1 MLATGWQ
8 CHGGSALLR
17 FAPQFCEWHLS
28 SSAGAEIER
37 HAHTWVSPN
46 GNFSMQLD
54 DKPVDGNTQASLG
67 PMALHPIRFAFVSE
81 SSRWPKVGVNGW
93 RALRFQ
99 DRVSKWVFKL
109 AGPANSAWP
118 SKHPQTC
125 RKVQHKY
132 YVDHLWAFGIGIVWV
147 NMLFLWVLSSE
158 AQDISKISLST
169 QPDWLMRPCSGPPWW
184 QIPRTLS
191 WWSWPQ
197 APDQYWFSEDL
208 RDKSGRNAEWLQ
220 VVKHDPVDPIFFKGR
235 TCGS

>member
-1 MLATGWQ
+1 
-8 CHGGSALLR
+8 
-17 FAPQFCEWHLS
+17 
-28 SSAGAEIER
+28 
-37 HAHTWVSPN
+37 
-46 GNFSMQLD
+46 
-54 DKPVDGNTQASLG
+54 
-67 PMALHPIRFAFVSE
+67 MALHPIRFAFVSE
-81 SSRWPKVGVNGW
+81 SNRWPKVGVNGW

-132 YVDHLWAFGIGIVWV
+132 YVDHLWAFGIGIVRV

-158 AQDISKISLST
+158 AQDISEISLST
-169 QPDWLMRPCSGPPWW
+169 QPDWLMRPCSRPPWW

-220 VVKHDPVDPIFFKGR
+220 VVKHDPVDPIFF
-235 TCGS
+235 